1 MKKGMIRTGLIII
14 VLALIVYYLT
24 PLIPGVKN
32 SLPDFWTQKQLKLGL
47 DLQGGMQIVLDVD
60 TSKVPKAEKE
70 QAINSA
76 LKIIRNRIDQFGV
89 SEPSIQKVG
98 DNRILV
104 QLPGLK
110 DFSRAKKLIGK
121 TALLE
126 FKLLAEADEI
136 TKAKETLDNYLKN
149 NIEKF
154 EELKKFEDDY
164 QMIAEDDETN
174 SDLLAED
181 EEMTDEKKAEQE
193 EDKNIIYETMFTDLA
208 STGGRDG
215 LISPEY
221 IPLMKS
227 LLNDN
232 AIKRIIPRGI
242 QIALSRVEDNDSS
255 KPREVFFLYK
265 KAELEGKYLQS
276 ASVQIGSGYDPKT
289 ANRPYV
295 SLGFN
300 KIGAKKF
307 ERISGQHIGKRLA
320 IVLDGVVY
328 VAPTI
333 QDKIRSG
340 KAQITGGF
348 TLEEANDIVIVLKAG
363 NLPAPVNV
371 IEERTVGPTLGS
383 DSIRSG
389 ILAAIYGLA
398 LIVIFMLFY
407 YGLSGFVADLAVAIN
422 MLFVLAALTI
432 FEGTLTMPGI
442 AGLIL
447 TIGMAVDAN
456 VLIFERIREELRK
469 GKTVRTAVDS
479 GFSRALVTILDANI
493 TTLITALVLFQ
504 FGTGPIKGFA
514 VTLSIGIIGSMFCS
528 IILVKA
534 IFDGV
539 ITNKNRKKLSV

>member
-1 MKKGMIRTGLIII
+1 MKKGIIRTGLIII
-14 VLALIVYYLT
+14 VLALIIYYLT
-24 PLIPGVKN
+24 PLIPGVKG

-60 TSKVPKAEKE
+60 TSKLPKSERE
-70 QAINSA
+70 QAVKSA

-89 SEPSIQKVG
+89 SEPSILKVG

-110 DFSRAKKLIGK
+110 DFSRAKNLIGK

-126 FKLLAEADEI
+126 FKLLAESDEI
-136 TKAKETLDNYLKN
+136 TKAQEVLDKYLKN
-149 NIEKF
+149 NIN
-154 EELKKFEDDY
+154 KFEDLKEFEEDY
-164 QMIAEDDETN
+164 QMIGDEDFGDDLLAEDDET
-174 SDLLAED
+174 EKT
-181 EEMTDEKKAEQE
+181 EEKKE
-193 EDKNIIYETMFTDLA
+193 EESIIFESVFTDLA
-208 STGGRDG
+208 STGGRMG

-221 IPLMKS
+221 VPMMKD
-227 LLNDN
+227 LLNDRS
-232 AIKRIIPRGI
+232 IKRLIPRGI
-242 QIALSRVEDNDSS
+242 EIALSKVDSRDS
-255 KPREVFFLYK
+255 KKPRELFFLYK

-276 ASVQIGSGYDPKT
+276 ASVQIGKGYDPKT
-289 ANRPYV
+289 ANKPYV
-295 SLGFN
+295 SLTFN

-307 ERISGQHIGKRLA
+307 ERVSGQNINKRLA

-333 QDKIRSG
+333 QDKIRNG

-363 NLPAPVNV
+363 NLPAPVNI

-383 DSIRSG
+383 DSIQAG

-398 LIVIFMLFY
+398 IVALFMLIY
-407 YGLSGFVADLAVAIN
+407 YGLSGLIADIAVAIN

-456 VLIFERIREELRK
+456 VLIFERIREELKK
-469 GKTVRTAVDS
+469 GKTVRTAING
-479 GFSRALVTILDANI
+479 GFAKAIVTILDANI
-493 TTLITALVLFQ
+493 TTLITAFVLFQ

-514 VTLSIGIIGSMFCS
+514 VTLSIGIVGSLFCS

-534 IFDGV
+534 TFDSV
-539 ITNKNRKKLSV
+539 IANKNRKKLSI